1 MFGYLSS
8 KALFSALE
16 LGVFE
21 ELDQKPGTAEDL
33 GRRLGLADRPARL
46 ILLALLG
53 EQVIT
58 MAGDV
63 YSNTPLAER
72 FLLRRSP
79 DYVGALAAHQA
90 AHFERFSQ
98 LTKALRDNEPI
109 RAAVN
114 GDHPQFGGPER
125 FAEITR
131 TAALM
136 MMADG
141 MARQTS
147 LADRHHLADLGCGS
161 GVYSIAL
168 ARANPHLTITAIDRP
183 SVCELAT
190 RSVAAA
196 GLETR
201 ITVRPGDIFA
211 ETVADADVAIL
222 SNVAEGFG
230 SARAAELV
238 KHVHGWLPTGGEL
251 IVHSHMWEHAGT
263 PFPFTVGLIL
273 AVNNP
278 MGGEPYGEGV
288 TREWLT
294 AAGFRDITAAVAVSP
309 ISAVVRATK

>member
-1 MFGYLSS
+1 MTMVNPTTNNSANGSGPEAESRPGWPSDDAVRLHRIMFGYLSS

-16 LGVFE
+16 LDVFE
-21 ELDQKPGTAEDL
+21 ELDRRPGTAEEL
-33 GRRLGLADRPARL
+33 GQRLGLADRPARL

-53 EQVIT
+53 EQLVSLD
-58 MAGDV
+58 GEV
-63 YSNTPLAER
+63 YHNTPLAER
-72 FLLRRSP
+72 FLLRDSP

-98 LTKALRDNEPI
+98 LTKALLDNEPI
-109 RAAVN
+109 RAAVS

-131 TAALM
+131 TAAQM

-147 LADRHHLADLGCGS
+147 LVGRRHLADLGCGS

-168 ARANPHLTITAIDRP
+168 ARANPGLAITALDRP

-196 GLETR
+196 ELETR

-211 ETVADADVAIL
+211 DTVPDADVAIL

-230 SARAAELV
+230 SARAEQLV
-238 KHVHGWLPTGGEL
+238 KHVYEWLPAGGEL
-251 IVHSHMWEHAGT
+251 IVHSHMWEHPA
-263 PFPFTVGLIL
+263 
-273 AVNNP
+273 
-278 MGGEPYGEGV
+278 
-288 TREWLT
+288 R
-294 AAGFRDITAAVAVSP
+294 RSP
-309 ISAVVRATK
+309 SRSG